1 MATILFAED
10 NDILRRV
17 VSRALEDAGYHVIEA
32 RSAKDALAVFRT
44 GAAIH
49 CVITD
54 VSVLGRNDPVVNAVE
69 QLTASLPLIYASG
82 HAFAFAQRRYR
93 LRSGAPYLEKPFDLD
108 DLLAT
113 IRSLVPDPQ
122 GPSAA

>member
-17 VSRALEDAGYHVIEA
+17 VSRALEDAGYAVIEA
-32 RSAKDALAVFRT
+32 RSAADALAVFRA

-54 VSVLGRNDPVVNAVE
+54 VSVLGRDDPVVNSVQ
-69 QLTASLPLIYASG
+69 QLTESLPLIYASG
-82 HAFAFAQRRYR
+82 HALAFAERQYR

-113 IRSLVPDPQ
+113 IRRLLPDPH